1 MTLYISGLG
10 CANRLVKIKKGMK
23 IPIIRFIITIT
34 SDFIFDDS
42 DSIEIKKCLIEL
54 IRLVCATILIVHINK
69 QVSKELINYFV
80 MINGIA
86 TQHESVGQLSYLS
99 IVEAERTSVSPSIC
113 DKTVTF
119 VSAIPFISDVDEKFT
134 VDFN

>member
-1 MTLYISGLG
+1 M
-10 CANRLVKIKKGMK
+10 
-23 IPIIRFIITIT
+23 
-34 SDFIFDDS
+34 
-42 DSIEIKKCLIEL
+42 
-54 IRLVCATILIVHINK
+54 VCATILIVHINK